1 MLGRYLDDSGV
12 LYSKNKPQWLLIFKI
27 LREQPT
33 DSSLITIA
41 KSWGFK
47 GSIHFTWRGM
57 SVKSIANVDFE
68 PLSMSELA
76 LAWSSGAFDISG
88 GIYKSYTIKPI
99 STGSTRINV
108 Q

>member
-1 MLGRYLDDSGV
+1 MIQKFYIVKINHNGCSSLRFLG
-12 LYSKNKPQWLLIFKI
+12 
-27 LREQPT
+27 EQPT
-33 DSSLITIA
+33 DSSLIAIA

-47 GSIHFTWRGM
+47 GSILFTWRGM
-57 SVKSIANVDFE
+57 SVKSIA

-76 LAWSSGAFDISG
+76 LAWSSGDFDIHG
-88 GIYKSYTIKPI
+88 GIYKGYTVKPI

>member
-1 MLGRYLDDSGV
+1 MVQEFYIVKINCNGCSSLRFLG
-12 LYSKNKPQWLLIFKI
+12 
-27 LREQPT
+27 EQPT
-33 DSSLITIA
+33 DSSLIAIA

-57 SVKSIANVDFE
+57 SVKSFE

-76 LAWSSGAFDISG
+76 LAWSSGDFDMGG
-88 GIYKSYTIKPI
+88 GIYKGYTIKPI